1 MIRTLLFVIACSQ
14 VSFGQL
20 TDFSD
25 PRVLEQKRL
34 RAGYKSNNVQIRKT
48 FEFKTLT
55 GTEDD
60 TVGTL
65 KEIDFLDQKWIFSL
79 RGRILGPGRQT
90 GPATPYSPTLRGIN

>member
-20 TDFSD
+20 TDFND

-55 GTEDD
+55 GAEDD
-60 TVGTL
+60 TVGAL
-65 KEIDFLDQKWIFSL
+65 KEIDSLDQNGFL
-79 RGRILGPGRQT
+79 VCAEDILGAGRQT
-90 GPATPYSPTLRGIN
+90 GPATPYSPTLRGH